1 MTPEGKNM
9 TKALIVE
16 AAPTLGGSLTSI
28 ELVIRHGK
36 SMKLEFGLMSLFDPQ
51 PYLDIPL
58 RSYMMSDT
66 THVHHQIEQ
75 FFYVLDTLI
84 GESYDALI
92 LNNIVDANFPALIAG
107 IMARKP
113 ILQFVRAFER
123 KSKLWSALSPFV
135 DTFVAV
141 SEAIKE
147 HLLSMNVPHEK
158 ILLAPEGIAY
168 KARKSE
174 WDAQQLKQSLSLP
187 QEAKTISFLGR
198 IVPWKGTELF
208 VQTALQSIEQTP
220 QLHALII
227 GEAPPEQMDYMR
239 SLQALVAQ
247 RGMQERIHF
256 LGAVPPEEVYPL
268 LRGTDLMLH
277 TSIEPEPFGRVIL
290 ESMSVGTPVLSS
302 SYGGPEEII
311 THREDGLLC
320 PGADAQTLAAQVN
333 WFFATP
339 ERREQMGTKSRET
352 AQTKFSEASCAS
364 PVLEWL
370 TDVAPTLD
378 KHFKTQRLIKMLP
391 LKRFLPNP
399 RL

>member
-1 MTPEGKNM
+1 
-9 TKALIVE
+9 
-16 AAPTLGGSLTSI
+16 
-28 ELVIRHGK
+28 
-36 SMKLEFGLMSLFDPQ
+36 
-51 PYLDIPL
+51 
-58 RSYMMSDT
+58 
-66 THVHHQIEQ
+66 
-75 FFYVLDTLI
+75 
-84 GESYDALI
+84 
-92 LNNIVDANFPALIAG
+92 
-107 IMARKP
+107 
-113 ILQFVRAFER
+113 
-123 KSKLWSALSPFV
+123 
-135 DTFVAV
+135 
-141 SEAIKE
+141 
-147 HLLSMNVPHEK
+147 
-158 ILLAPEGIAY
+158 
-168 KARKSE
+168 
-174 WDAQQLKQSLSLP
+174 
-187 QEAKTISFLGR
+187 
-198 IVPWKGTELF
+198 
-208 VQTALQSIEQTP
+208 
-220 QLHALII
+220 
-227 GEAPPEQMDYMR
+227 
-239 SLQALVAQ
+239 
-247 RGMQERIHF
+247 
-256 LGAVPPEEVYPL
+256 
-268 LRGTDLMLH
+268 MLH